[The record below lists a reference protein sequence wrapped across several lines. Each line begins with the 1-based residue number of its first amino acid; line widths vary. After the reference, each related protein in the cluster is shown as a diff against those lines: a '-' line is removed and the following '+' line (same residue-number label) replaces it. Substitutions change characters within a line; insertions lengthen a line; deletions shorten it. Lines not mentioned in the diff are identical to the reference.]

1 MELIGEL
8 NNTDLTIE
16 IDLHDLK
23 NEMNLTDLIEDGCRD
38 YIDNTDF
45 SDHINIEERAQD
57 LLDQYNGMS
66 DPCSLGQSFEKAVW
80 WAMSRSDKDTPTP
93 SEEGVTLHEKYQEEI
108 KRLVRE
114 EVRTIL
120 NMTVG
125 RLEVQAKYRKVDDDP
140 SLT

>member
-57 LLDQYNGMS
+57 LLDQYNGRN
-66 DPCSLGQSFEKAVW
+66 DPCRLGESFEKAVW
-80 WAMSRSDKDTPTP
+80 WAMSRQSDENTPTP
-93 SEEGVTLHEKYQEEI
+93 SSIINGTTEQFIRKI
-108 KRLVRE
+108 VRE
-114 EVRTIL
+114 ELRSILGKTIDAYL
-120 NMTVG
+120 GKDEDAST
-125 RLEVQAKYRKVDDDP
+125 
-140 SLT
+140 T

>member
-1 MELIGEL
+1 MEINGSIDSGNITFDFDEDDVRRAL
-8 NNTDLTIE
+8 DLDDYIE
-16 IDLHDLK
+16 
-23 NEMNLTDLIEDGCRD
+23 EGCRE
-38 YIDNTDF
+38 YMESFDF
-45 SDHINIEERAQD
+45 SSHIDVSDEAQN
-57 LLDQYNGMS
+57 LLDQYDGMNS
-66 DPCSLGQSFEKAVW
+66 PCSLGQSFEKAVW